1 MEISANIVDIF
12 NGAVFPGTIEIK
24 NGVISRI
31 AKDGGRY
38 DRYIMPGFIDA
49 HVHIESSMLVPAGFA
64 RLAVR
69 HGTVATVSD
78 PHEIANVLGIE
89 GVRYMIENGSSVP
102 FKFFFGASPCVPAT
116 KFETAGAALDPGA
129 VEALLQKKEIRYLSE
144 MMNFPGVINND
155 PDVMAKI
162 ALAKRYKKPVDG
174 HAPGLRGEGLEK
186 YIRAGISTDH
196 ESFTYDEG
204 KEKISLG
211 MNILVRE
218 GSAAKNFDALSPLI
232 AQYPSRCML
241 CSDDLHPDDLVGG
254 HINRLVKRACGT
266 GIDTMTAL
274 RCACL
279 NPVLHYDL
287 DVGLLREGDGADFIE
302 VDNLSDMNVL
312 KTYIRGMLVAENGS
326 SLIPRAAS
334 PHVNNFSAMAKRP
347 EDFAVR
353 SREGRINV
361 IEAIND
367 QVITGRIEGRLKP
380 RNGFIASDTGQDILK
395 LTVVN
400 RYAEAPPAVAF
411 VRNFGLKRG
420 AIAASVAHD
429 SHNII
434 AVGVADEDICSAV
447 NAVIMNKGGLSVAYN
462 NSTETLPLPVAGLMT
477 DEDGHEV
484 ARQYS
489 RLSDLAKQLGSS
501 LRAPFMTLSF
511 MALLVIP
518 KLKLSDRG
526 LFDGEAFTF
535 TGLDKF

>member
-1 MEISANIVDIF
+1 MF
-12 NGAVFPGTIEIK
+12 
-24 NGVISRI
+24 
-31 AKDGGRY
+31 
-38 DRYIMPGFIDA
+38 
-49 HVHIESSMLVPAGFA
+49 
-64 RLAVR
+64 
-69 HGTVATVSD
+69 
-78 PHEIANVLGIE
+78 
-89 GVRYMIENGSSVP
+89 
-102 FKFFFGASPCVPAT
+102 
-116 KFETAGAALDPGA
+116 
-129 VEALLQKKEIRYLSE
+129 
-144 MMNFPGVINND
+144 
-155 PDVMAKI
+155 
-162 ALAKRYKKPVDG
+162 
-174 HAPGLRGEGLEK
+174 
-186 YIRAGISTDH
+186 
-196 ESFTYDEG
+196 
-204 KEKISLG
+204 
-211 MNILVRE
+211 
-218 GSAAKNFDALSPLI
+218 
-232 AQYPSRCML
+232 

-279 NPVLHYDL
+279 NPVLHYNL

-312 KTYIRGMLVAENGS
+312 KTYIRGMLVAQNGS
-326 SLIPRAAS
+326 SLIPYAAS
-334 PHVNNFSAMAKRP
+334 PHVNNFSAMAKKP

-367 QVITGRIEGRLKP
+367 QVITGRIEGQLKP
-380 RNGFIASDTGQDILK
+380 RNGFIASDTVQDILK

-400 RYAEAPPAVAF
+400 RYAETPPAVAF

-477 DEDGHEV
+477 DGDGPQV